1 MKNKN
6 RTGRQKYIPSDR
18 NVKTAYITAVKEK
31 ANEFVLQIPVSILTI
46 IAEKGKFNG
55 S

>member
-1 MKNKN
+1 MKTK
-6 RTGRQKYIPSDR
+6 TEQVGRSIFR
-18 NVKTAYITAVKEK
+18 LTANAKTAYITAVKEK